1 MNIERKI
8 GAKGGITLPAHLRR
22 DLGIQGKEKVS
33 IEPQENGDIL
43 VKRIN
48 GSCIFCESVENVE
61 AFKGKFVC
69 DKCKNELGGM

>member
-1 MNIERKI
+1 MNVERKI

-22 DLGIQGKEKVS
+22 DLGIQGKEKIS
-33 IEPQENGDIL
+33 IEPQDNGDIL

-48 GSCIFCESVENVE
+48 GSCIFCSSVEDVE

-69 DKCKNELGGM
+69 KECKKELRGE